1 MAAFVGV
8 HVCIHPQETLASA
21 TCRVGADRALEGRW
35 KGGFSHACL
44 YRCSKRACVRA
55 CVRVCVCVCV
65 CAATPVAVAI
75 SGGSRSL

>member
-55 CVRVCVCVCV
+55 CVRVLPPPSLLPLAVVQEVCE
-65 CAATPVAVAI
+65 
-75 SGGSRSL
+75 